1 MIFLYIGNV
10 LTFPIIEPY
19 KTIGENKK
27 DIVTTTTKRTREKAI
42 LGTCL
47 DQITPKKKKKH
58 RSNSNIAIP
67 TLIIPSGYNTPFS

>member
-47 DQITPKKKKKH
+47 DKITPKKKKKQLAYYTY
-58 RSNSNIAIP
+58 IV
-67 TLIIPSGYNTPFS
+67 